1 MTDIIGTAGK
11 EIKSET
17 ELKKEDVIKVL
28 KETMEVAKTSDNVT
42 QVFVLLRVGDVY
54 VRHSTQIDDTMSEL
68 GRVDLLKHD
77 ILNRMNQKS

>member
-1 MTDIIGTAGK
+1 MKDN
-11 EIKSET
+11 
-17 ELKKEDVIKVL
+17 VVKVL
-28 KETMEVAKTSDNVT
+28 EETKKVAEESDNVT

-68 GRVDLLKHD
+68 GRIDLLKHD

>member
-1 MTDIIGTAGK
+1 MKDN
-11 EIKSET
+11 
-17 ELKKEDVIKVL
+17 VIKVL
-28 KETMEVAKTSDNVT
+28 EETKKVAEESDNVT

-68 GRVDLLKHD
+68 GRIDLLKHD

>member
-1 MTDIIGTAGK
+1 MKDN
-11 EIKSET
+11 
-17 ELKKEDVIKVL
+17 VIKVL
-28 KETMEVAKTSDNVT
+28 EETKKEAEESDNVT

-68 GRVDLLKHD
+68 GRIDLLKHD

>member
-1 MTDIIGTAGK
+1 ML
-11 EIKSET
+11 EET
-17 ELKKEDVIKVL
+17 KK
-28 KETMEVAKTSDNVT
+28 VAEESDNVT

-68 GRVDLLKHD
+68 GRIDLLKHD